1 MSWTRKICVPLAMH
15 RPRVPPIP
23 ALASVLLLGS
33 LTLAGCSQTDPYQRS
48 GTWKPSGVNS
58 ANIASMVANPADLS
72 RGRGET
78 AGTVRSATTAV
89 DRLWRGPAPAPTA
102 APSASGAL
110 LGGGARPGSE
120 APR

>member
-1 MSWTRKICVPLAMH
+1 MSWTRKIRVPLAMY
-15 RPRVPPIP
+15 RTP
-23 ALASVLLLGS
+23 ALAGILLLGS
-33 LTLAGCSQTDPYQRS
+33 LALAGCSQTDPYQRS
-48 GTWKPSGVNS
+48 GTWKPSGVNT

-78 AGTVRSATTAV
+78 TGTVRSATGAV
-89 DRLWRGPAPAPTA
+89 TRMWQGPPAPAA

-110 LGGGARPGSE
+110 LGAARPGSE